1 MLLLVVVATEAT
13 VRVEDWLR
21 WRTPLLSSAS
31 SVADLAVT
39 DETGR
44 HPMAHSAYGK
54 WKINSLGTRGPEPE
68 PGRSSARVLVLGA
81 SETFGLY
88 EAPDH
93 EYPRQLADSLR
104 ASGCEVDV
112 LNAGFVGMSLPTVE
126 QDLRLR
132 LARLNPDV
140 VVYYPTPTQYL
151 DEAPPRRFP
160 IDASRPMARAR
171 AWWYPRFAARARTQ
185 LKRMLP
191 EGIAD
196 WLRTRDIRQ
205 ARASHDDQWVFEAVP
220 SDRLKAFESDLRALV
235 GTIHAVGSQAV
246 LVTHVHRFLGR
257 ERDERILRS
266 WERFY
271 PRATGATIL
280 AFEQLAA
287 DAVRR
292 VAADSGIALADP
304 WDTFSRVE
312 SSQVFADFSHFT
324 DRGASLMAS
333 ELEGPVATAA
343 GCSSKQKP

>member
-1 MLLLVVVATEAT
+1 MAIEVT
-13 VRVEDWLR
+13 VRIEDWLR

-44 HPMAHSAYGK
+44 HPMPHSAYGK

-68 PGRSSARVLVLGA
+68 PERSEARVLVLGA

-93 EYPRQLADSLR
+93 EYPRQLADSLH

-140 VVYYPTPTQYL
+140 VVYYPTPPQYL
-151 DEAPPRRFP
+151 DEALPRRFP
-160 IDASRPMARAR
+160 IDASPPMTKAR

-185 LKRMLP
+185 LKQMLP
-191 EGIAD
+191 AAIAD
-196 WLRTRDIRQ
+196 WIRARDIRQ
-205 ARASHDDQWVFEAVP
+205 ARASHDDQWVFDAVP
-220 SDRLKAFESDLRALV
+220 SDRLQAFEMDLRVLV
-235 GTIHAVGSQAV
+235 GTIHAVGSKAV
-246 LVTHVHRFLGR
+246 LVTHVHRFLGQD
-257 ERDERILRS
+257 RDERVLRS

-280 AFEQLAA
+280 AFEEEAA
-287 DAVRR
+287 EAVRR
-292 VAADSGIALADP
+292 VAADSGLALADP
-304 WDTFSRVE
+304 WAAFARAE
-312 SSQVFADFSHFT
+312 SSEVFADFSHFT
-324 DRGASLMAS
+324 DLGASLMAS
-333 ELEGPVATAA
+333 ELRHAAATAA
-343 GCSSKQKP
+343 GCSPKQEP